1 MRFVPLSTVE
11 MGITAIVD
19 GHPVGIPKYW
29 LKQEVEM
36 TVDYSLLLVRPPEDD
51 TADTHSGLNTPDY
64 VWYASD
70 LDAPTDADGYN
81 LSSWPEHNGGP
92 SWHSSGA
99 YRPNVRKRRFRTKK
113 GHTTWPKSVYFDND
127 SVNHMWIDLEETLDQ
142 PYTIIIVGIIHSYP
156 SATFGHYILDAGK
169 PSPSL
174 NINKDHRIND
184 HVSYR
189 SALLFQRSSGLIAT
203 NTQSD
208 LTYGKHGR
216 CKHNYRPFPRMFFG
230 VFNGDHSRVGA
241 FDKSHRF
248 FGRGKTDGKHPRYLV
263 LGRRNNR
270 ISDNLTAH
278 MTVVEIQIHKKAMTK
293 KQLVRQ
299 YKSLA
304 GKYKF
309 NQIKVP

>member
-1 MRFVPLSTVE
+1 MRFVPRSTVD
-11 MGITAIVD
+11 MGTTAIID
-19 GHPVGIPKYW
+19 GHPVGIPQYW
-29 LKQEVEM
+29 IKPGSEM
-36 TVDYSLLLVRPPEDD
+36 SASSTVIISRPPEDD
-51 TADTHSGLNTPDY
+51 IADSHSGFHVADY

-70 LDAPTDADGYN
+70 LTAPTDSDGYN
-81 LSSWPEHNGGP
+81 LSNWPEHNGGP
-92 SWHSSGA
+92 SWISSGA
-99 YRPNVRKRRFRTKK
+99 YRPNVRKRRFRTGK
-113 GHTTWPKSVYFDND
+113 GYTTWSKSVYFDND
-127 SVNHMWIDLEETLDQ
+127 SVNHMWINLEETLDQ
-142 PYTIIIVGIIHSYP
+142 PYTIIIVGVIHSYP
-156 SATFGHYILDAGK
+156 TATFGHYILDAGK

-184 HVSYR
+184 HLTYR
-189 SALLFQRSSGLIAT
+189 NALLFQRSSGLIAT
-203 NTQSD
+203 NTESD

-216 CKHNYRPFPRMFFG
+216 CKHSYRPFPRMFFG
-230 VFNGDHSRVGA
+230 VFNGNASRVGA
-241 FDKSHRF
+241 FDKKHRF
-248 FGRGKTDGKHPRYLV
+248 WGKGKTDGKHPQYLV

-309 NQIKVP
+309 NKIRVP